1 MLNLEKIYTQKSN
14 ATRDIKKAVSRGVCN
29 LGEHEA
35 RKVDGG
41 FQIFV
46 IDTAENATKTTET
59 VIESSKSVIVPDE
72 TVLNVQ
78 LMILSAYNENAKL
91 VKGRRL
97 DKTEFRETVMEKV
110 IAQITDITTVDSDT
124 IAALTISTIN
134 ELMAEPVAF
143 CPMNE
148 NEQKMLE
155 TIPLL
160 SDYTDAESQ
169 VNGKAYL
176 QKVKELHN
184 IEITTSRALM
194 VSLKRKKYI
203 TIGGGRKTFI
213 ILLERGI
220 RHLNKAS

>member
-1 MLNLEKIYTQKSN
+1 MLNLTKIYTQKSN

-29 LGEHEA
+29 PGEYEA
-35 RKVDGG
+35 RKVNNG

-46 IDTAENATKTTET
+46 IDTAENTTET
-59 VIESSKSVIVPDE
+59 AESVIESSESVTVPDE
-72 TVLNVQ
+72 TMLNVQ
-78 LMILSAYNENAKL
+78 HMILWAYDENAKL
-91 VKGRRL
+91 VKGRRV
-97 DKTEFRETVMEKV
+97 DKAEFRETVMEKV
-110 IAQITDITTVDSDT
+110 IAQIVDISTADSATVTT
-124 IAALTISTIN
+124 LTISTIN
-134 ELMAEPVAF
+134 ELIAEPVAF

-213 ILLERGI
+213 VLLERGI